1 MSENSPKPPD
11 AESPQTPKPQDED
24 PERTRMI
31 RPPRVRPAGS
41 TAPSQRPGYVPAR
54 KPITETEDR
63 RRKTEDKPA
72 SAKREEKTIDDRRQT
87 IEPRQPEAKRET
99 PVNTQPRTGNGQ
111 SSAVNRPSST
121 PSRPASAV
129 PRPSSYTRVWRT
141 RSRLAR
147 TFFLVSLAFFTL
159 FFGAIAIGAA
169 AYMSISSELPDPK
182 TLAERQSQF
191 ASTKIYDRNNNLIL
205 ELTDPND
212 PTAGRRTRV
221 KMSQISDYV
230 KQATIATEDPNFY
243 KYNVGFDPI
252 AIARAFYYAY
262 TEREFVSGGST
273 ITQQVA
279 RNLLLTAQERTQRTF
294 SRKLREIVLANAL
307 VGPNSPYTRDDV
319 LEVYLN
325 EINYGNL
332 AYGIEAASQTY
343 FNKPAKDLTLA
354 EASLLAGIPQLPT
367 RWDPVANK
375 KDLIQNRQRIVLEQ
389 MVQAG
394 FITPSQIQPAM
405 NEMLAREFKP
415 PATNFSTIAPHFM
428 TYVKQ
433 TLGERGLDS
442 SLYRGEGLRIYTT
455 LDQNIQTMA
464 EQVIKEQV
472 GKLAD
477 LHVTNGSAVVMDP
490 RTGEILAMV
499 GSADFNNTAIDGQ
512 VNVALMQRQPGSSIK
527 PFTYLA
533 AMQKGW
539 SPSTLYWD
547 MPKTFTNQYGQTYTP
562 RNYDGK
568 FHGPML
574 MREALARSMNI
585 PAVET
590 LQFVGVPEFLAFTQK
605 FGINFPPN
613 DQYGLAI
620 TLGGAEAR
628 LLDMTGAYAVIANN
642 GVRVPP
648 TAIRKVE
655 SASGG
660 FSCDYLQFGT
670 QASAASVQATPDAAL
685 SCQQTV
691 PQQVIA
697 PEYAYLMTSILSDN
711 NARIKSFGANSVLKL
726 TRPAAVKTGTTN
738 DYRDN
743 LTLGYTPELVVGVW
757 VGNSDNSEM
766 EGVSGITGAAPIWH
780 DIMEKALEGKPASNF
795 TRPPGIIDA
804 EVCATT
810 GRAPSPQC
818 PPDKRIREVFKS
830 DQGPLP
836 ADELIEHQVE
846 VGDPNATLQPTP
858 PPQSSEV
865 IISEPANGS
874 VMGRGPVS
882 IRGIANAPGF
892 QQYVVEYG
900 EGDNPTEWKWI
911 SGPHLSPIN
920 NDQLTTWSSDSLPAG
935 RYTIRVTV
943 KTDSGDIVGYTRFD
957 VGP

>member
-1 MSENSPKPPD
+1 MSENAPSSSNPVP
-11 AESPQTPKPQDED
+11 SSDED

-31 RPPRVRPAGS
+31 RKPPLRPAGS
-41 TAPSQRPGYVPAR
+41 TTPSQRPGYVPAPKKVEADDRPPPTDHR
-54 KPITETEDR
+54 KP
-63 RRKTEDKPA
+63 PA
-72 SAKREEKTIDDRRQT
+72 SAPVSPTPREPAQAAHARKSVAPPAAVGGRLPAGAARSVAK
-87 IEPRQPEAKRET
+87 PR
-99 PVNTQPRTGNGQ
+99 
-111 SSAVNRPSST
+111 RPSRFSK
-121 PSRPASAV
+121 A
-129 PRPSSYTRVWRT
+129 
-141 RSRLAR
+141 AR
-147 TFFLVSLAFFTL
+147 FFFLVSLTAFTL
-159 FFGAIAIGAA
+159 FFGAIAVGAA
-169 AYMSISSELPDPK
+169 AYISISSELPDPK

-191 ASTKIYDRNNNLIL
+191 ASTKIFDRNNNLIV

-212 PTAGRRTRV
+212 ATAGRRTRV

-252 AIARAFYYAY
+252 AIARALYYAY

-279 RNLLLTAQERTQRTF
+279 RNLLLTAQERTQRSF
-294 SRKLREIVLANAL
+294 NRKVREIMLANAL
-307 VGPNSPYTRDDV
+307 VGPNSPYTRDDI

-332 AYGIEAASQTY
+332 AYGIEAAAQTY
-343 FNKPAKDLTLA
+343 FNKPAKDLNLA
-354 EASLLAGIPQLPT
+354 EASMLAGIPQLPT
-367 RWDPVANK
+367 RWDPVSNK
-375 KDLIQNRQRIVLEQ
+375 KDLIQNRQRVVLEQ
-389 MVQAG
+389 MVKVG
-394 FITPSQIQPAM
+394 FATPSQIQPAM
-405 NEMLAREFKP
+405 NEIDAKEFKP
-415 PATNFSTIAPHFM
+415 PATNFSSIAPHFM

-433 TLGERGLDS
+433 SLGEKGLDG

-455 LDQNIQTMA
+455 LDQNIQKMA
-464 EQVIKEQV
+464 EQVVKEQIEAL
-472 GKLAD
+472 KD
-477 LHVTNGSAVVMDP
+477 KNVTNGSAIIMDP

-499 GSADFNNTAIDGQ
+499 GSADFYNNAIDGQ

-527 PFTYLA
+527 PLTYLA
-533 AMQKGW
+533 ALEKGW

-547 MPKTFTNQYGQTYTP
+547 VPKTFTNQYGQTYTP

-590 LQFVGVPEFLAFTQK
+590 LQFVSVPAFLTFTQK

-628 LLDMTGAYAVIANN
+628 LLDMTGAYGVIANG

-648 TAIRKVE
+648 TAIRRVE
-655 SASGG
+655 SASGS
-660 FSCDYLQFGT
+660 FSCDYLAFGQQRST
-670 QASAASVQATPDAAL
+670 AALQPTPDASL
-685 SCQQTV
+685 VCQQTV
-691 PQQVIA
+691 PQQIVS
-697 PEYAYLMTSILSDN
+697 PEHAYLITSILSDN

-726 TRPAAVKTGTTN
+726 SRPAAVKTGTTN

-743 LTLGYTPELVVGVW
+743 LTIGYTPELVVGVW

-766 EGVSGITGAAPIWH
+766 AGVSGITGAAPIWH
-780 DIMEKALEGKPASNF
+780 ALVEKTLEGKPATEF
-795 TRPPGIIDA
+795 ARPAGIIEA
-804 EVCATT
+804 EICMTT
-810 GRAPSPQC
+810 GRAPSPSC
-818 PPDKRIREVFKS
+818 PPNKRRREVFKS

-858 PPQSSEV
+858 VPQASE
-865 IISEPANGS
+865 ILISEPTNGS
-874 VMGRGPVS
+874 VLGRGPLS
-882 IRGIANAPGF
+882 IRGTVNLPGF

-900 EGDNPTEWKWI
+900 DGDNPGEWKWI
-911 SGPHLSPIN
+911 SGPHLSPVTN
-920 NDQLTTWSSDSLPAG
+920 EQLTTWSTDGLPPG
-935 RYTIRVTV
+935 RYTIRITAR
-943 KTDSGDIVGYTRFD
+943 TDGGEVVGVTRFD
-957 VGP
+957 VP

>member
-1 MSENSPKPPD
+1 MSENSPKPTEP
-11 AESPQTPKPQDED
+11 ENPQTPKLPEED
-24 PERTRMI
+24 PERTRLI

-41 TAPSQRPGYVPAR
+41 PAPSQRPGYVPAK
-54 KPITETEDR
+54 KPQTDDR
-63 RRKTEDKPA
+63 RPTTDDRPA
-72 SAKREEKTIDDRRQT
+72 NAKREEKPQAETRPPAT
-87 IEPRQPEAKRET
+87 SNQPPAAKKM
-99 PVNTQPRTGNGQ
+99 GNGQ
-111 SSAVNRPSST
+111 SSTVHRPSST
-121 PSRPASAV
+121 PPRPPSSPSV
-129 PRPSSYTRVWRT
+129 PRQSSYTRVWRT

-191 ASTKIYDRNNNLIL
+191 ASTKIYDRNNNLIV

-221 KMSQISDYV
+221 KMSQISKFV
-230 KQATIATEDPNFY
+230 KEATIATEDPNFY
-243 KYNVGFDPI
+243 KYNVGFDPV
-252 AIARAFYYAY
+252 AIARVFYYAY

-279 RNLLLTAQERTQRTF
+279 RNLLLTAQERSERSF
-294 SRKLREIVLANAL
+294 KRKLREIILANAL

-332 AYGIEAASQTY
+332 AYGIEAAAQTY

-375 KDLIQNRQRIVLEQ
+375 KDLIQNRQRVVLEQ

-394 FITPSQIQPAM
+394 FITPSMIQPAM
-405 NEMLAREFKP
+405 NEMMAREFKP

-433 TLGERGLDS
+433 TLGDRGLDS
-442 SLYRGEGLRIYTT
+442 NLYRGEGLRIYTT

-472 GKLAD
+472 SKLAD
-477 LHVTNGSAVVMDP
+477 KHVTNGSAVVMDP

-547 MPKTFTNQYGQTYTP
+547 VPKTFTNQYGQTYSP

-590 LQFVGVPEFLAFTQK
+590 LQFVGVPEFLTFTQK

-655 SASGG
+655 SASGS

-670 QASAASVQATPDAAL
+670 QANAASVQATPDAAL

-726 TRPAAVKTGTTN
+726 SRPAAVKTGTTN

-810 GRAPSPQC
+810 GRAPSDKC
-818 PPDKRIREVFKS
+818 PSDKRIREVFKS

-874 VMGRGPVS
+874 VIGRGPMS
-882 IRGIANAPGF
+882 IRGIANPPGF

-900 EGDNPTEWKWI
+900 EGDNPSEWKWI
-911 SGPHLSPIN
+911 SGPHLSPID
-920 NDQLTTWSSDSLPAG
+920 NDQLTTWSSDGLPAG

-943 KTDSGDIVGYTRFD
+943 RTDSGDMVGYTRFD
-957 VGP
+957 VGN